1 MNENRFTMERIPA
14 APKNSR
20 QLIEMLE
27 EMEEVFMIHRSAI
40 REVRTKLE
48 ILSDEFQ
55 AKRKRNPIEY
65 IKSRVKSAESIAE
78 KLEKGGHELSIFS
91 ARKHLDDIAGIRVVC
106 SFVEDI
112 YTIADILMKQ
122 DDVGVL
128 EVVDYIKHPKE
139 SGYRSLH
146 LVLEIP
152 VFFALHTEKV
162 KVEVQ
167 IRTIAMDFWASL
179 EHQLHYKTNNNAP
192 QEIVM
197 DLRDCADVIAIT
209 DQRMEEIHKTLE
221 DLS

>member
-128 EVVDYIKHPKE
+128 EVVDYIKNPKE